1 MTKQL
6 PFLGVIVLSAIVAAA
21 AQTTIP
27 IGTIVPVE
35 LNTTIDAKK
44 SKPGK
49 SVTATVAQD
58 VPLYN
63 SSTIKAGTKVLGE
76 LLSVTPAV
84 NSRPATIA
92 LRFNKVDVSGNAT
105 LIATNLRA
113 LASPLQVQS
122 ALSPTQ
128 IDRRSVR
135 PWSQSNILI
144 GGDVPGG
151 GDVAYRETGTVERAG
166 RTVGKSVFAG
176 RWGVLS
182 RVAPC
187 PGEATPERSD
197 RPQALWVF
205 SHDACGVFG
214 YDLVMTHADRP
225 NPEGSIVLA
234 STRGDIKLRSGSA
247 LLLRVI
253 GSIGH
258 PPQKEE

>member
-1 MTKQL
+1 MTKL
-6 PFLGVIVLSAIVAAA
+6 SPFLGAFVLSVIVAAA

-27 IGTIVPVE
+27 MGTIIPVE

-49 SVTATVAQD
+49 AITATVAQD

-63 SSTIKAGTKVLGE
+63 GSTIKAGTKVLGE
-76 LLSVTPAV
+76 LLSVTPAA
-84 NSRPATIA
+84 NSRPAAIA
-92 LRFNKVDVSGNAT
+92 LRFNKIVVSGKTA

-122 ALSPTQ
+122 AQSPTQ
-128 IDRRSVR
+128 FDNRWIR
-135 PWSQSNILI
+135 PWSQTTILI

-151 GDVAYRETGTVERAG
+151 GDVAYREAGTVERAG

-182 RVAPC
+182 QVVRC
-187 PGEATPERSD
+187 PGEAALEGNGH
-197 RPQALWVF
+197 PQALWVF

-214 YDLVMTHADRP
+214 YDVTLAHADRP
-225 NPEGSIVLA
+225 NPEGNIVLA
-234 STRGDIKLRSGSA
+234 STKGDIKLRSGSA

-253 GSIGH
+253 GSIGQ
-258 PPQKEE
+258 PSQKEE